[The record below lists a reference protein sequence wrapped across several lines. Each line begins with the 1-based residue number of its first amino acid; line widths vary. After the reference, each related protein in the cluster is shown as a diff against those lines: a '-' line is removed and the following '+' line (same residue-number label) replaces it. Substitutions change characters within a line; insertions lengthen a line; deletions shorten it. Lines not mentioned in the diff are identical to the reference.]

1 MRQKHFHPPHILTKR
16 NVNTH
21 RPSIIGCGKT
31 LLGSAI
37 AKKANLNFIS
47 VKGPELLDKFIG
59 ASEAAVRS
67 VFTRASL
74 ASPCLIFFDEF
85 ESLAPKRGNDS
96 TGVTD
101 RVVNQL
107 LTFLD
112 GVEVSEG
119 EVFVLAATS
128 RMDMID
134 AALLRP
140 GRLDLKVEVALP
152 TKGERADI
160 LRKIVKKNDM
170 NVQDG
175 GETTARD
182 EFFTCNAPPKLTLN
196 SA

>member
-1 MRQKHFHPPHILTKR
+1 MEWDDIGGLFEAKKKLLEVFENPIKYKKIFENSPIKLPKGGILHGPT
-16 NVNTH
+16 
-21 RPSIIGCGKT
+21 GCGKT

-37 AKKANLNFIS
+37 AKKCNLNLIS

-67 VFTRASL
+67 VFARASL

-112 GVEVSEG
+112 GVEVSKG
-119 EVFVLAATS
+119 EVSGGHV
-128 RMDMID
+128 
-134 AALLRP
+134 
-140 GRLDLKVEVALP
+140 
-152 TKGERADI
+152 
-160 LRKIVKKNDM
+160 
-170 NVQDG
+170 NV
-175 GETTARD
+175 
-182 EFFTCNAPPKLTLN
+182 
-196 SA
+196 SS